1 MTALD
6 CADVRERAPELALDV
21 LSGLD
26 RAAALEHVSECA
38 DCRAVVA
45 EFTEAVDVV
54 PFLAAEAEPTAG
66 FQDRVVRQMTAPP
79 RRSRRWWPAVLAAA
93 AVMVAVV
100 VGTAALFVNSQSGS
114 KSVASAGRVPPV
126 AGNARS
132 AVMVG
137 DGNEAVGRLFVT
149 SREPALMMV
158 SVDYPVRPG
167 TYTVQQ
173 RTGHAT
179 TRLGEMQVVAGHGT
193 WGGVTANDHD
203 GSIQLVDPTGS
214 VLCKAR
220 IPAS

>member
-1 MTALD
+1 MTALE
-6 CADVRERAPELALDV
+6 CADVCEQAPELALDV
-21 LSGLD
+21 LSGPD

-38 DCRAVVA
+38 DCRAIVA

-54 PFLAAEAEPTAG
+54 PFLAAEAEPPAG

-100 VGTAALFVNSQSGS
+100 VGTAALFVNSQDGS
-114 KSVASAGRVPPV
+114 TSVASAGRAPLV

-132 AVMVG
+132 AVMIG

-149 SREPALMMV
+149 SRDPALMMV

-173 RTGHAT
+173 RTGDGT
-179 TRLGEMQVVAGHGT
+179 TRLGEMQVAAGHGT
-193 WGGVTANDHD
+193 WGGVTVNDHH

-214 VLCKAR
+214 VLCEAR
-220 IPAS
+220 IPTS